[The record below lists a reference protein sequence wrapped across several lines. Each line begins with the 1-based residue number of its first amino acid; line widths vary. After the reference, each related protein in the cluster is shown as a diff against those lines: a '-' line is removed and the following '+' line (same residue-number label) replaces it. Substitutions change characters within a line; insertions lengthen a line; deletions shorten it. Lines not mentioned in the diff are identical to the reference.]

1 MNDYGIYSLVGSTTS
16 KLSDPLDG
24 IFQLIDFDKPIS
36 GGQVLLNNILCAAFS
51 FTYNDPVAGARKV
64 QAVFFEKKWF
74 LTSQGALDYITSV
87 PTAGVIRLYGTAGSS
102 LYRLYANSTA
112 NVATT
117 IQTALMP
124 MGDPIRTKQAL
135 KFGIEAQLQA
145 SSTLFVSVD
154 NEQGTGATGAYTVDN
169 TVTWLN
175 NYQQAVTWQNN
186 SLQTVGWET
195 AYGYALYK
203 SDAQQYGKYLGLTIN
218 SNSAGYTVNTFE
230 FEHELRARF

>member
-1 MNDYGIYSLVGSTTS
+1 
-16 KLSDPLDG
+16 
-24 IFQLIDFDKPIS
+24 
-36 GGQVLLNNILCAAFS
+36 
-51 FTYNDPVAGARKV
+51 
-64 QAVFFEKKWF
+64 
-74 LTSQGALDYITSV
+74 LDYITSV

-112 NVATT
+112 NIATI

-145 SSTLFVSVD
+145 SSTLLISVD
-154 NEQGTGATGAYTVDN
+154 NEQGLGSTGAYTIENLVVWIN
-169 TVTWLN
+169 SSLQSVK
-175 NYQQAVTWQNN
+175 WQNN
-186 SLQTVGWET
+186 SLQTVGWAT
-195 AYGYALYK
+195 SYGYALYK